1 MGKSSDWAHRTSTPL
16 YILSNSTK
24 TRSLDCSSSPRIQSL
39 LELFFLFFSPF
50 FFLDFIAL
58 VWIFFSGL
66 VFNSLK
72 TGVCALNTKSN
83 TVISSSEVW
92 THRRDFGTKLT
103 SCYYYLIFKKCW
115 KYWRE
120 FLGTTCLK
128 FTTAIMVYNLTL
140 SMISFWKIKIISSSN
155 IIPCFFQSFSR
166 KNL

>member
-103 SCYYYLIFKKCW
+103 SLLLLFNIKKMLKVLKGISW
-115 KYWRE
+115 DHLFEIYHSHYGLQPYPFNDF
-120 FLGTTCLK
+120 FLE
-128 FTTAIMVYNLTL
+128 N
-140 SMISFWKIKIISSSN
+140 
-155 IIPCFFQSFSR
+155 
-166 KNL
+166 